1 MSASGLVR
9 ATSAGGTEPNPLLPA
24 NYDLLWS
31 LVVFAFIVGAFLYW
45 ILPKLQKVL
54 DERTAIIEGGIAKA
68 EAAQREAS
76 VALEEYT
83 KQLIDAR
90 QDAARVREEARAQA
104 AQILEAARGQA
115 VLDAQR
121 VADTAKKQIAAER
134 QQTIIALRS
143 EVGILAIELA
153 SRIVGE
159 TLEDDARQRRVVDAF
174 LSELESVGTKD

>member
-1 MSASGLVR
+1 MF
-9 ATSAGGTEPNPLLPA
+9 TSALVAAAEEDPTPNPLLPS

-31 LVVFAFIVGAFLYW
+31 FVVFAFIVGAFLRW

-83 KQLIDAR
+83 KQVIDAR
-90 QDAARVREEARAQA
+90 QEAARLRDEARVQA
-104 AQILEAARGQA
+104 TQILEAAREQA
-115 VLDAQR
+115 ILETQR
-121 VADTAKKQIAAER
+121 ITETAKKQISAER

-143 EVGILAIELA
+143 EVGVLAIELA

-174 LSELESVGTKD
+174 LSEFETVGTKD